1 MRQINVDECVD
12 AAVDVGLLLH
22 IIIWNWFNCRKVFCW
37 FYCEDPKDT
46 VFSEFCFLVFMTCF
60 QVLLALIILEI
71 SSIVCLHLRLWFL
84 SLLFVE
90 TIILIF
96 SNSFLCLFL
105 LFKFNRTKNCFSV
118 ACIPN
123 FQTFFKYVIFITFV
137 VGVVSYSS
145 NDRSRNISISL
156 SSIISFIF
164 VKFVVLL
171 VIPLKILIT

>member
-1 MRQINVDECVD
+1 MHTVSSNFVCLIFVASILIYLSSPKNFFNRIDLLRQINVDECVD

-22 IIIWNWFNCRKVFCW
+22 IIKWNWFNCCKVFCW

-60 QVLLALIILEI
+60 QLLLALIILEI

-123 FQTFFKYVIFITFV
+123 FQTFF
-137 VGVVSYSS
+137 
-145 NDRSRNISISL
+145 
-156 SSIISFIF
+156 
-164 VKFVVLL
+164 
-171 VIPLKILIT
+171 